1 MIFVKMKKFVFK
13 WSWLIFSAHC
23 HFLPWEMLDSY
34 GFDDFRIIR
43 FISASQVSFFYSIGQ
58 YICNVFDFP
67 YKTINFGKLDI
78 SYLCTDSQ
86 HIKSNLTNIFN
97 IYFTNHEFWKCWWKF
112 KPIPQNE
119 EKTCSNIVN
128 IVDALSTLIHIFVVF
143 KIMHKA
149 FT

>member
-1 MIFVKMKKFVFK
+1 MKLVNIQC
-13 WSWLIFSAHC
+13 SLSFSSLRDAW
-23 HFLPWEMLDSY
+23 FLWVRWFSNHTFYFSIP
-34 GFDDFRIIR
+34 GF
-43 FISASQVSFFYSIGQ
+43 FFYSIGQ

-86 HIKSNLTNIFN
+86 HIESNLNFN
-97 IYFTNHEFWKCWWKF
+97 IYFTSHEFWKCWWKF

-128 IVDALSTLIHIFVVF
+128 IVDALSTLIHIFVVS

-149 FT
+149 FTQVPGL